1 MQFAKNGWV
10 RILRGCPWLV
20 EELGCIGFAG
30 IKQNMDA
37 WRRSL
42 SPRDIVVRVFY
53 FSSFNESFFAFSIE
67 TTFSIYYIRA
77 RSTPGRSAK
86 DTKLITCCA
95 FRKCNISEKC
105 ECYEM
110 SFAKTGSR
118 YSRER
123 APIGFL
129 LKQFRKTHS

>member
-20 EELGCIGFAG
+20 EEFGCIGFAG

-53 FSSFNESFFAFSIE
+53 FSISMGAFRIFNRNDIR
-67 TTFSIYYIRA
+67 IYYIRA
-77 RSTPGRSAK
+77 RSTPGWSAK

-129 LKQFRKTHS
+129 LKQFRQTHS